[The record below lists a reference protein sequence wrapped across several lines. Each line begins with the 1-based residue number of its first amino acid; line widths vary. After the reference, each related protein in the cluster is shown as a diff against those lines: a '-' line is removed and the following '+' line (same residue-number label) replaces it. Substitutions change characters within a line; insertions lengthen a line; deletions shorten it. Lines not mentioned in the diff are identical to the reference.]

1 MLEGRVDAWVET
13 LPEAAVSLSASQQ
26 PAEQTFE
33 REFERQLADCS
44 ALAYRVA
51 LGVLHSPADAEEVAQ
66 EAFVRAYRHFP
77 RLREPDRFRA
87 WLVRVTWRLA
97 IDRQRSAARRDRRE
111 LAVKANE
118 YPPLTVEEA
127 ALGRE
132 FQSRLEQALDS
143 LPEKLRRVVILA
155 AIEGYGMSET
165 AALLELPQG
174 TVRSRLHRA
183 RKLLAEK
190 LR

>member
-1 MLEGRVDAWVET
+1 VDVWVET
-13 LPEAAVSLSASQQ
+13 LPEAAVGLSASQQ
-26 PAEQTFE
+26 PAEQAFGQ
-33 REFERQLADCS
+33 EFERRLADCS

-66 EAFVRAYRHFP
+66 EAFVRAYRHYP
-77 RLREPDRFRA
+77 RLREPERFRA

-97 IDRQRSAARRDRRE
+97 IDRQRSVARRDRRE
-111 LAVKANE
+111 LAVQANE
-118 YPPLTVEEA
+118 PPPLTVEEV

-143 LPEKLRRVVILA
+143 LPEKFRRVVILA
-155 AIEGYGMSET
+155 ALEGYDMSET
-165 AALLELPQG
+165 AALLDLPEG

-183 RKLLAEK
+183 RKLLAGK